1 MSRAL
6 PSGRRGPDVRRS
18 ALLLAA
24 LFAAPAALGASI
36 LLASPPEERFP
47 AAGGLEVEAG
57 PPPEA
62 GPARGGGVVDRAPE
76 SAGPPAAK
84 GDEEEEDA
92 RAAR

>member
-1 MSRAL
+1 VSRAL

-57 PPPEA
+57 P
-62 GPARGGGVVDRAPE
+62 ARGGEAVDRAPDA
-76 SAGPPAAK
+76 AGPPAAK
-84 GDEEEEDA
+84 GDEGEEDA